1 MLYHTKQEIEE
12 RKVIV
17 EAKQA
22 ARKSSDEVR
31 RMLLKQLK
39 PNRFTRF
46 CDWFNN
52 KFGWFFKNGMK

>member
-1 MLYHTKQEIEE
+1 MLYHTKKE
-12 RKVIV
+12 IV

-22 ARKSSDEVR
+22 ARKSSDEVK

-39 PNRFTRF
+39 PNRLIRF
-46 CDWFNN
+46 CDWFDN